1 MFNIFKRKP
10 KKVRKIFRKER
21 HQLASNWLKKTY
33 TKKQLTENR
42 LMFDM
47 INPYFETVNYTLSVD
62 EVCDVFRLAR
72 R

>member
-1 MFNIFKRKP
+1 MFDIFKNKP
-10 KKVRKIFRKER
+10 KKSKKLYRKER
-21 HQLASNWLKKTY
+21 YVLASNWLKKTY
-33 TKKQLTENR
+33 TKKQLAENR

-72 R
+72 K